1 MAEKQIMVRIEHVV
15 QAGMCVRGAKVWG
28 QRHGLDFRKFLAEGY
43 PVETIEATK
52 DALGMKVAAAARD
65 DAEGR

>member
-1 MAEKQIMVRIEHVV
+1 
-15 QAGMCVRGAKVWG
+15 MCIRGAKVWG

-52 DALGMKVAAAARD
+52 DALGLKVAAVARE

>member
-1 MAEKQIMVRIEHVV
+1 MSEQAVVVRIEHVT
-15 QAGMCVRGAKVWG
+15 QAGMCVRGAKVWM
-28 QRHGLDFRKFLAEGY
+28 QRHGLDFRRFLAEGY

-52 DALGMKVAAAARD
+52 DALGLKVAAVARE